1 MYSIRQSA
9 KEGANAVC
17 LHNSRDEFSNKDQ
30 VPWDFKMGDVIT
42 LKYIEEK
49 NTLQYIKN
57 GGNLFEMPLDKE
69 TNKFYPFVG
78 LKHEDDSV
86 KILSAKKKGFFS
98 SIFE

>member
-78 LKHEDDSV
+78 LKH
-86 KILSAKKKGFFS
+86 
-98 SIFE
+98 